1 MIRSVGTVG
10 GMTLTSRVTGLI
22 RDIAFAQFLG
32 SGPIADAFF
41 VAFRI
46 PNFFRRIFGEGALSA
61 AFVPVYSE
69 YESRYPERE
78 VKAFLSLMAGRLG
91 LILTLF
97 TFFGVLFAPQ
107 LIHLIA
113 PGFAAEP
120 LKFDAAVTT
129 LRLAF
134 PYLFFISLVA
144 LAAGIL
150 NTHSRFAVA
159 AVTPV
164 LLNLCLIATVW
175 LWVPTS
181 ENPAMAL
188 GGGVLLAGFIQF
200 GFQLPFLRRLGRLPR
215 PTLRARSSEEGLAE
229 AGVSQVFRLML
240 PAIFGVSI
248 AQINLLVNTILASF
262 LVTGSVSWLYYSDR
276 LMEFPLGVF
285 GVALATV
292 ILPSLSRDVA
302 EGNDTKYG
310 MTLDWALR
318 LVFLICVP
326 ATIGLVTLAV
336 PLIATLFQYG
346 AFSADDVEMASR
358 SLVAFAIGLPA
369 FVLIKVLAPG
379 FYARKDTRTPVVIG
393 AIAMAVNV
401 VVALLL
407 VWSMA
412 HTGLALATSISGA
425 VNATLLYIYLRQR
438 TGFRLASGWISF
450 ISRVGIAGGVMA
462 LALYGAV
469 PEFAVWTSANGAW
482 RVSQLAVWIVAGGAS
497 YFAALY
503 LMGVR
508 AHQLIERPVS

>member
-1 MIRSVGTVG
+1 MSEGRFAMIRSVGTVG

-91 LILTLF
+91 LILILF

-181 ENPAMAL
+181 ESPAMAL

-200 GFQLPFLRRLGRLPR
+200 GFQLPFLKRLGRLPR
-215 PTLRARSSEEGLAE
+215 PTLRARPSKEGLAGT
-229 AGVSQVFRLML
+229 GVSQVFRLML

-292 ILPSLSRDVA
+292 ILPSLSRNVA
-302 EGNDTKYG
+302 EGNDKKYG

-326 ATIGLVTLAV
+326 ATIGLVT
-336 PLIATLFQYG
+336 
-346 AFSADDVEMASR
+346 
-358 SLVAFAIGLPA
+358 
-369 FVLIKVLAPG
+369 
-379 FYARKDTRTPVVIG
+379 
-393 AIAMAVNV
+393 
-401 VVALLL
+401 
-407 VWSMA
+407 
-412 HTGLALATSISGA
+412 
-425 VNATLLYIYLRQR
+425 
-438 TGFRLASGWISF
+438 
-450 ISRVGIAGGVMA
+450 
-462 LALYGAV
+462 
-469 PEFAVWTSANGAW
+469 
-482 RVSQLAVWIVAGGAS
+482 
-497 YFAALY
+497 
-503 LMGVR
+503 
-508 AHQLIERPVS
+508 

>member
-1 MIRSVGTVG
+1 MKSILNRRLFIVASVWLTLTAVNSMALAEPSASPKVVFVIVDGIPADVIERVPTPTIDAIAAVGGYGRATVG
-10 GMTLTSRVTGLI
+10 GPIGEPGETPTISAPGYMSLVTGTW
-22 RDIAFAQFLG
+22 A
-32 SGPIADAFF
+32 
-41 VAFRI
+41 
-46 PNFFRRIFGEGALSA
+46 NKHN
-61 AFVPVYSE
+61 VYDNYGISPD
-69 YESRYPERE
+69 YDYWN
-78 VKAFLSLMAGRLG
+78 
-91 LILTLF
+91 LF
-97 TFFGVLFAPQ
+97 
-107 LIHLIA
+107 
-113 PGFAAEP
+113 
-120 LKFDAAVTT
+120 
-129 LRLAF
+129 RLARSEK
-134 PYLFFISLVA
+134 PELQ
-144 LAAGIL
+144 LAIFSTWTDNRTIL
-150 NTHSRFAVA
+150 
-159 AVTPV
+159 
-164 LLNLCLIATVW
+164 
-175 LWVPTS
+175 
-181 ENPAMAL
+181 L
-188 GGGVLLAGFIQF
+188 G
-200 GFQLPFLRRLGRLPR
+200 
-215 PTLRARSSEEGLAE
+215 EGLAE

-292 ILPSLSRDVA
+292 ILPSLSRNVA
-302 EGNDTKYG
+302 EGNNTKYG

-438 TGFRLASGWISF
+438 TGFRLASGWVSF

-462 LALYGAV
+462 LVLYGAV